1 MEQLSEFT
9 ASILRSQPNLRH
21 VPLLLCGDGFR
32 ARDDV
37 HAEPVAAVEYI
48 DASTD

>member
-1 MEQLSEFT
+1 MR
-9 ASILRSQPNLRH
+9 ACLRH
-21 VPLLLCGDGFR
+21 VPLLLGGDVLR

-37 HAEPVAAVEYI
+37 HAEPVAAVEYV